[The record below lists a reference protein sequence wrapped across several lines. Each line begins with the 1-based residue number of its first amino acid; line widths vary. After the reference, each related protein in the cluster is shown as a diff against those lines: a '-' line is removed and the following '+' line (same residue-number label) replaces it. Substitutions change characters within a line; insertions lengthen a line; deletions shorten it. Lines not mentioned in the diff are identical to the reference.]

1 MKVEKQEAR
10 VLLCTWTG
18 KRTAG
23 GRRRVELDRQPPLAG
38 ETAAHGCQRYQAMI
52 IKVSRRVSVT
62 SAFGQGTAGKGNR
75 ADMAAPLT
83 PAYGHCIAARPDI
96 NRFSNGRTIKATLPT
111 DYMLNHLRRN
121 NDSHSTNRWPNYDN
135 LDPGLVE
142 VTRIS
147 NPLPAHVAIPAGH
160 YFHARPETWRVPVGD
175 PKRQLYDIETDRAPV
190 GRQWAIKRARK
201 MSPEN

>member
-38 ETAAHGCQRYQAMI
+38 ETAARGCQRYQAMI

-83 PAYGHCIAARPDI
+83 PAYGHCIAARPD
-96 NRFSNGRTIKATLPT
+96 S
-111 DYMLNHLRRN
+111 DRRPRQSLFQRPHDQGN
-121 NDSHSTNRWPNYDN
+121 SADR
-135 LDPGLVE
+135 L
-142 VTRIS
+142 
-147 NPLPAHVAIPAGH
+147 
-160 YFHARPETWRVPVGD
+160 HAES
-175 PKRQLYDIETDRAPV
+175 
-190 GRQWAIKRARK
+190 
-201 MSPEN
+201 SPSK